1 MADREPLPGIRPDG
15 LQLEEDRRLQER
27 LWTAERVAHVVFA
40 LLVAAG
46 LAGALGAG
54 GPLASGT
61 REIEGGEVD
70 HPRILRWE
78 TSEDIVVRL
87 DDPAAPRL
95 VLEGPVPETLRLDAV
110 EPQPVRA
117 TASPEGLALDFEP
130 GTRLAAL
137 RVVPARPGLVGLG
150 IAIGDGSA
158 ARFTLLVLP

>member
-95 VLEGPVPETLRLDAV
+95 VLEGPVPE
-110 EPQPVRA
+110 
-117 TASPEGLALDFEP
+117 SLALDFEP